1 MYQPKDDRV
10 IELSGTPQADTGAP
24 FPIVVVAD
32 SRVSLAYYVT
42 RGADVPSAKPEAV
55 PSESVALVHF
65 EGVRAH
71 YFGAPNDESLAGHP
85 LYGRGL
91 RPYAVSEVLDSS
103 WLESLV
109 AMNAV
114 HPRHEPGR
122 YAGLRHIIFT
132 FKDGTFE
139 CIATG
144 YSWSITQVSVTATRE
159 QIVEALARDAF

>member
-1 MYQPKDDRV
+1 
-10 IELSGTPQADTGAP
+10 
-24 FPIVVVAD
+24 
-32 SRVSLAYYVT
+32 
-42 RGADVPSAKPEAV
+42 
-55 PSESVALVHF
+55 
-65 EGVRAH
+65 
-71 YFGAPNDESLAGHP
+71 
-85 LYGRGL
+85 
-91 RPYAVSEVLDSS
+91 
-103 WLESLV
+103 
-109 AMNAV
+109 MNAV